1 MAQKKILV
9 IESDDGF
16 FNEIA
21 SMFQAYDVEI
31 RREVDGKNAQE
42 QAFEFQPDLV
52 LLCVELP
59 KMSGYSICTKFK
71 KDKKLKNIP
80 MIIMSAEATE
90 DTFEQHRKLKAHAE
104 DYIIKP
110 FSPEQL
116 LGRVQALLPLD
127 PRADAGED
135 ELITLDDDEAIAID
149 EELPGEQDAVDAL
162 GEDESLDLAT
172 EDSTVIMQSP
182 LEKSSEVAPAGDD
195 LEKFDDVFA
204 GLEDDS
210 APPPSADEAKPVDV
224 AEDELAQIDDV
235 LGGFDEEPAPVEEG
249 TGGDETLDLSALD
262 GLGSPGEPEVPT
274 ETGRKAAAMSPE
286 RPAAP
291 IDDAMDL
298 EPESLIDPAS
308 SNEADAF
315 LSPDTGDVAPVLSE
329 ADTLLTLEEEAASE
343 ALAAVS
349 PAPQPL
355 PPVPPAPQPPA
366 QPAAPLAEAPVPE
379 MEPQPVAAPA
389 PPPAPAVAAGP
400 SPEQEA
406 ENRKLRE
413 QVRAL
418 EAKIVEIQDG
428 FAKREAEFAGIRTK
442 TTSRDKELLALK
454 TQINAKDREIL
465 DLKEEI
471 NRRDQ
476 EVLDA
481 QEKVGEREQQIASL
495 REELTRRDQ
504 KILDLNNR
512 LDTLTREKKDL
523 ETQHQA
529 LMADWDERYSRDTAE
544 LEHRISVAEEEHQ
557 RALQEA
563 QASVEAAKDQVARL
577 QSDMEDTKQR
587 HADEV
592 YGLRTRYRNE
602 IEKLQQEMN
611 ELRKQLEDTRAAL
624 DQERA
629 AHQKTQEEAAR
640 LPGLQSDLERARG
653 TIEALEQQIEGL
665 KKDLADHEERV
676 VKAFQK
682 IKGDEK
688 IKERA
693 RKAVEIA
700 LTLLSDQ
707 ISAEG
712 MPEKENVPDEAR
724 R

>member
-21 SMFQAYDVEI
+21 SMFRAFDVEI
-31 RREVDGKNAQE
+31 RREVDGKTAQE
-42 QAFEFQPDLV
+42 QANDFQPDLV

-80 MIIMSAEATE
+80 MVIMSAEATE

-104 DYIIKP
+104 EYIIKP
-110 FSPEQL
+110 FTQEQL
-116 LGRVQALLPLD
+116 LGKVQALLLLD
-127 PRADAGED
+127 PRADAGEE

-149 EELPGEQDAVDAL
+149 EDLPGGQDAVDAL
-162 GEDESLDLAT
+162 GEDESLDFAT

-204 GLEDDS
+204 GLEDDA

-224 AEDELAQIDDV
+224 AEEELAQIDDV
-235 LGGFDEEPAPVEEG
+235 LGGLDEEPVPVEEG
-249 TGGDETLDLSALD
+249 TGGDESLDLSALD
-262 GLGSPGEPEVPT
+262 GLGSPGEPEIPT
-274 ETGRKAAAMSPE
+274 ETGRQAAAVPPE
-286 RPAAP
+286 HPATP
-291 IDDAMDL
+291 IEDAMDL
-298 EPESLIDPAS
+298 APESLADPAGS
-308 SNEADAF
+308 KEADAF
-315 LSPDTGDVAPVLSE
+315 VSPDTGDVAPALSE
-329 ADTLLTLEEEAASE
+329 ADTLLTLEEEAAPE
-343 ALAAVS
+343 APAEES

-355 PPVPPAPQPPA
+355 PPVPPLPQP
-366 QPAAPLAEAPVPE
+366 AE
-379 MEPQPVAAPA
+379 QPA
-389 PPPAPAVAAGP
+389 PPPAAAPVMEAQPAAAPPAPAAPAVSAGP
-400 SPEQEA
+400 SAEQEE

-418 EAKIVEIQDG
+418 EAKIVELQDD

-442 TTSRDKELLALK
+442 GTSRDKELLALK

-495 REELTRRDQ
+495 REELSRRDQ

-512 LDTLTREKKDL
+512 LDSLTREKKDL

-544 LEHRISVAEEEHQ
+544 LEHRISVAAEEHQ
-557 RALQEA
+557 RALQEV
-563 QASVEAAKDQVARL
+563 QASMEAAKDQVARL
-577 QSDMEDTKQR
+577 QNEMEDTKQR

-602 IEKLQQEMN
+602 IDKLQQEMN
-611 ELRKQLEDTRAAL
+611 EVRKQLEDTRAAL
-624 DQERA
+624 EQERG
-629 AHQKTQEEAAR
+629 AHQKTREDAAR
-640 LPGLQSDLERARG
+640 LPGLQADLERARG
-653 TIEALEQQIEGL
+653 TIEALEQQIAGL

-712 MPEKENVPDEAR
+712 MSEKENVPDEAR